1 MKELV
6 QPFIDKA
13 KAAVKEVAK
22 ENKYTYIINSIEDV
36 VLYSEAS
43 DDVMPLVKKKL
54 GIGN

>member
-1 MKELV
+1 M
-6 QPFIDKA
+6 PFIDKA

-22 ENKYTYIINSIEDV
+22 ENKFTYIINAIEDV